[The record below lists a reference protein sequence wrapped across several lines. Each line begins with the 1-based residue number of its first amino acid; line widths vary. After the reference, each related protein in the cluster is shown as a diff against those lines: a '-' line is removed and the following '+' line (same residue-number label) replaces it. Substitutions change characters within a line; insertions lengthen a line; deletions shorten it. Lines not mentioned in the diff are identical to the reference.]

1 MRKLVLLT
9 VLFIVS
15 VGHHELHARHIVG
28 GEISYRYLGS
38 DKYRFTM
45 RMYRDCNCVE
55 CAPFDPVAEIGVYRC
70 GNLIDCGGLDQN
82 DVFARAGVPQASVPS
97 FVDAPDYPCLIPP
110 DVCVEETYYEWEMIL
125 PQSEESYF
133 VAYQRCCRNVTIN
146 NIFAPQATG
155 ATYMVEITPLAQ
167 ELGNSSPEFNEF
179 PPIVICA
186 GAQLNFDH
194 SATDP
199 DGDQLVYEFCSP
211 LDGGDNNTDQILLAT
226 CDGAAPAPAC
236 APPYNTVSFRAP
248 DFTPFTPLGSGGS
261 AVRIDPRTGMITG
274 VPELLGQFVV
284 GVCVSEYRNGELL
297 SRVSR
302 DFQFNVANCDPQV
315 VADVREDY
323 VTPDQELAI
332 NSCGINTVQFEN
344 QSFLEQFID
353 QFVWEFNINGTIQTF
368 NEWEP
373 TVTFP
378 GVGTYTGELRLN
390 EGTDCG
396 DTATI
401 LVNIFP
407 DITADFSYEY
417 DTCVAGPVHFTDLS
431 VTGSCC
437 MTKWDWSFGEGGRS
451 NRQNPVYTY
460 RTPGDLPV
468 TLTVRD
474 TNQCE
479 ESITK
484 ILPYYPVPALI
495 VIAPSAFTG
504 CTPAEIFFDNLS
516 YPIDTTYDILWN
528 FGDGGQS
535 TDISP
540 FHVYEDP
547 GTFTVDVSIVSPIGC
562 ETDTIFNEL
571 ITVLPS
577 PEAGFSFTPEEPSNI
592 QPTVSFTDESS
603 GAVAWRWDFG
613 TNFNSNLPS
622 PTYTFPDTGRYEV
635 VQLVTHPSG
644 CQDTAVAIIDI
655 FPEVRYFLPN
665 AFTPNNDSK
674 NDIYFGEGIMDGASN
689 FRMTIWNRW
698 GELVFESTDP
708 NEGWNGRK
716 LNTGRESPN
725 GVYVV
730 LVSYNEPRGQLV
742 EIKGYATLIR

>member
-1 MRKLVLLT
+1 MRV
-9 VLFIVS
+9 
-15 VGHHELHARHIVG
+15 
-28 GEISYRYLGS
+28 
-38 DKYRFTM
+38 
-45 RMYRDCNCVE
+45 YRDCNCVE
-55 CAPFDPVAEIGVYRC
+55 CAPFDPIAEIGVYRC
-70 GNLIDCGGLDQN
+70 GNTIDCGGLTQGN
-82 DVFARAGVPQASVPS
+82 VFARAGVPQSSTPS

-110 DVCVEETYYEWEMIL
+110 DVCVEETFYEWEMVL
-125 PQSEESYF
+125 PQSEESYY

-167 ELGNSSPEFNEF
+167 QLGNNSPSFDEF

-211 LDGGDNNTDQILLAT
+211 LDGGENNTDQILLAT
-226 CDGAAPAPAC
+226 CEGAAPSPAC
-236 APPYNTVSFRAP
+236 APPYPSVSFRAP
-248 DFTPFTPLGSGGS
+248 DFTPLTPLGTGANTVQINS
-261 AVRIDPRTGMITG
+261 RTGEITG
-274 VPELLGQFVV
+274 VPELLGQYVV
-284 GVCVSEYRNGELL
+284 GVCVSEYRDGQLL
-297 SRVSR
+297 SQVRR

-353 QFVWEFNINGTIQTF
+353 QYVWEFDINGTKQTF

-373 TVTFP
+373 LVTFP
-378 GVGTYTGELRLN
+378 GIGTYTGELRLN

-401 LVNIFP
+401 LVNIYP

-417 DTCVAGPVHFTDLS
+417 DTCVAGPVRFTDLS
-431 VTGSCC
+431 VTGACC
-437 MTKWDWSFGEGGRS
+437 LTDWDWSLGDGAVS
-451 NRQNPVYTY
+451 NQQNPVHTY

-474 TNQCE
+474 INECE

-484 ILPYYPVPALI
+484 ILPYYPVPGLI
-495 VIAPSAFTG
+495 VIAPSDFTG

-516 YPIDTTYDILWN
+516 FPIDTTYDILWN

-540 FHVYEDP
+540 TYIYEDP

-562 ETDTIFNEL
+562 ETDTTFNGL
-571 ITVLPS
+571 ITILPS
-577 PEAGFSFTPEEPSNI
+577 PEAGFSYTPEEPSNI

-603 GAVAWRWDFG
+603 GAVSWRWDFG

-635 VQLVTHPSG
+635 VQLVTHSSG
-644 CQDTAVAIIDI
+644 CQDTATALIDI
-655 FPEVRYFLPN
+655 YPEVRYFLPN
-665 AFTPNNDSK
+665 AFTPNSDSRNDT
-674 NDIYFGEGIMDGASN
+674 YFGEGIMDGASN
-689 FRMTIWNRW
+689 FRMSIWNRW